1 MLDREDQHLAE
12 GVRSLGIQVLAAPT
26 VMRSVDDR
34 IALARAVLDFAASVR
49 EIRALEVE

>member
-1 MLDREDQHLAE
+1 
-12 GVRSLGIQVLAAPT
+12 VLAAPT